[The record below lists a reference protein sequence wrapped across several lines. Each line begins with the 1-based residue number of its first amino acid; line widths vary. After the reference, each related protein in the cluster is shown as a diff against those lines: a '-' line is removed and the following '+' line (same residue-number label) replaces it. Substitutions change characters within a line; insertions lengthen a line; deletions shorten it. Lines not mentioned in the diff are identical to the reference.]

1 MYEQKSARAK
11 SLILLGRSK
20 MLRDIL
26 ESFIPEGHEVAHA
39 NDGKWRAGQPELYA
53 EITEIVLTGERFL
66 AELHVMESYLL
77 EASGCNGLTALHPQP
92 PRSSWMSD
100 PVVAVPLNTP
110 TPHASPA
117 ARSTPSSGR
126 ARGA

>member
-11 SLILLGRSK
+11 SLILLGRTK

-26 ESFIPEGHEVAHA
+26 KSFVPEGYEVAHA
-39 NDGKWRAGQPELYA
+39 NDGNWKSGQPDLYA
-53 EITEIVLTGERFL
+53 EIAEIVRFSE
-66 AELHVMESYLL
+66 ELIPHLHMLETHLL
-77 EASGCNGLTALHPQP
+77 DASDCEDLTALHPQP

-117 ARSTPSSGR
+117 VRSAPSFGR